1 MQYFKIAA
9 LLSIMLLPNGCAGT
23 ANHSAEKSA
32 LKVRL
37 LWQGSQCGTK
47 RPTPH
52 ATWIED
58 PDLFKKTDAGLNKTD
73 AGAKQELLS
82 RVDFSREGILVVA
95 MGQKPTGGY
104 GLALNR
110 EVAVISDDAAV
121 LRVSWIEPPKDAI
134 LPQVITS
141 PCLAV
146 ILPKGSYNRIRLL
159 DQNEDLRLQVDITQH
174 PD

>member
-23 ANHSAEKSA
+23 ANHSEEKSE

-47 RPTPH
+47 KPTPH

-58 PDLFKKTDAGLNKTD
+58 PDLFKKTD

-82 RVDFSREGILVVA
+82 RVDFSREGILIVS

-121 LRVSWIEPPKDAI
+121 LSVSWIEPPKDAI

>member
-1 MQYFKIAA
+1 MQYCKIAA
-9 LLSIMLLPNGCAGT
+9 LILIMLLPNGCVGT
-23 ANHSAEKSA
+23 TIHSEEKSA

-37 LWQGSQCGTK
+37 LWQGSQCGIK

-58 PDLFKKTDAGLNKTD
+58 PDLFKKTDAG
-73 AGAKQELLS
+73 AEQELLS
-82 RVDFSREGILVVA
+82 RVDFSREGILVIS

-110 EVAVISDDAAV
+110 EIAVISDGAAV
-121 LRVSWIEPPKDAI
+121 LSVSWIEPSEDAI

-146 ILPKGSYNRIRLL
+146 ILPKGSYTRIHLL
-159 DQNEDLRLQVDITQH
+159 DQNGHLRLQVAVKQP